1 MIQFDN
7 FIRVGLQTEEAT
19 QLNSAR
25 VIMII
30 IRSIVL
36 SICVCPRFCTRASV
50 IKAPN
55 VKKQFPVS
63 GADGVSARINFHSDV
78 SNAITDR
85 AVLQE
90 LYRPARITRTTNPLI
105 TIACARYINQRMIF
119 DAVNLSCANY
129 SV

>member
-1 MIQFDN
+1 
-7 FIRVGLQTEEAT
+7 
-19 QLNSAR
+19 
-25 VIMII
+25 MII

-36 SICVCPRFCTRASV
+36 SICVYPRFCTRASA

-55 VKKQFPVS
+55 VKKQFSVN
-63 GADGVSARINFHSDV
+63 ADGVSARINFHSDV

-119 DAVNLSCANY
+119 DAANLSRELQRTVSLSLKDQSLQIFKHHDNI
-129 SV
+129 